1 MRKTAGGG
9 GEQAGVSDS
18 SRGDVEVETDG
29 GEIEADYC

>member
-1 MRKTAGGG
+1 MRRTAGGG
-9 GEQAGVSDS
+9 EPAGVSDS